1 MTRKTTRWLALVLVG
16 GAVAAWFGGRPAQ
29 GDATSDQALAAAVQR
44 GQQLFTAAWKAGAKT
59 CADCHASGP
68 NRMTSVRIKSYPKYD
83 KTWAKVLCAQQKIN
97 QMISTKAQGSILVL
111 GSDDLNALEAYIST
125 LR

>member
-1 MTRKTTRWLALVLVG
+1 MTLKTTRWLAPLLVG
-16 GAVAAWFGGRPAQ
+16 CIAAAWFAAGSAQ
-29 GDATSDQALAAAVQR
+29 GDATSDQALAAAVRR
-44 GQQLFTAAWKAGAKT
+44 GQQLFAAPWKVGAKT

-68 NRMTSVRIKSYPKYD
+68 NRLTAARIKAYPKYD

-97 QMISTKAQGSILVL
+97 QMISTKSQGSILVL
-111 GSDDLNALEAYIST
+111 GSDDLNAIEAYLST